1 MRARWNEVIIAES
14 DQTIVIEGNHY
25 FPPDSINTAVLEPSH
40 TTTTCAWKG
49 TAHYYSVI
57 DGADRNVDAAWYY
70 PEPLPAASEIAGY
83 LGFWRG
89 VVVEDSD
96 PASS

>member
-1 MRARWNEVIIAES
+1 MHMSCAHS
-14 DQTIVIEGNHY
+14 MC
-25 FPPDSINTAVLEPSH
+25 

-83 LGFWRG
+83 LAFWRG